1 MLKTTIFKNN
11 KILFL
16 IVCLISMAAALI
28 LEFFFFN
35 SEAFATYKFSPI
47 NYDMNM
53 VKTEEKEEGA
63 VYYLDG
69 IPGTANNIM
78 VTFACPGDNRDFID
92 LTYEVKDEA
101 VSENYQIV
109 YNDRLLPAAGLFNNS
124 YARIE
129 SYSSEISLK
138 ISAEGIDGKELSLD
152 SVTLNVPYPFCFQKL
167 RFFII
172 FFFFLITISIFVFR
186 LWEKEFDPASKKQLA
201 AYLLT
206 ALLSI
211 LFLIGITAISMGE
224 KKLSAGDKPYPEK
237 ASEMLANGDQLLF
250 LFDAF
255 KNGRLD
261 IDDKYLDVEKKLSG
275 VSNPYNPSLRKEAG
289 VNVRDYAFYKGKYYV
304 FYGAAPVFIICYPYY
319 FLTHRLP
326 GHDSFT
332 FLASLI
338 AIPAIYLC
346 MWELAI
352 FLKRRISFLL
362 FLVLT
367 FSYTFG
373 TQLYLL
379 SEGRNRMNEEAV
391 CFIFLF
397 YLTLFFALRSLRTEH
412 KGLRTAFFSLTALSA
427 ALAVETRV
435 TGALSL
441 ASCIMPLFLARLI
454 KKDEDGGIAGKVKDA
469 LSFSIPLSLFAGIIC
484 LYNYLRFE
492 SPFEFGAKYQLTI
505 FDYVTIFSSPSAYK
519 DTIISSA
526 ARFLFQVPEFSV
538 YFPWVDLSN
547 YGFNRTGNVLYHA
560 IGMGAMW
567 VPLTLGIWLLPWIWK
582 KLMPVERMAV
592 MFIGVFTVLIAWL
605 DYTHGGIAMR
615 YMMDILQPLILVGS
629 MILLAKGS
637 EIVFRGGT
645 AASFAFTS
653 VYLICAVTVI
663 MSVLLIFTA
672 DAKVYRTIIEYNPDG
687 YMRAARMFWRP

>member
-1 MLKTTIFKNN
+1 MLKTTFFRNK
-11 KILFL
+11 KILLL
-16 IVCLISMAAALI
+16 IICLISMAAALI
-28 LEFFFFN
+28 LELFFFN
-35 SEAFATYKFSPI
+35 SEAIATYGFSPAD
-47 NYDMNM
+47 YDMSR
-53 VKTEEKEEGA
+53 VKTEEKEDGA
-63 VYYLDG
+63 VYCLDG
-69 IPGTANNIM
+69 ISGAVNNIM
-78 VTFACPGDNRDFID
+78 VKFSCPDDNRDFID
-92 LTYEVKDEA
+92 LKYEIKDEA
-101 VSENYQIV
+101 VSDTYQAV
-109 YNDRLLPAAGLFNNS
+109 YNDRMLPAAGLFNNS

-129 SYSSEISLK
+129 SHASEISLK

-201 AYLLT
+201 AYLLSL
-206 ALLSI
+206 LLSI
-211 LFLIGITAISMGE
+211 MFLTGITAVSMGE
-224 KKLSAGDKPYPEK
+224 KRLTAGDKPYPEK

-255 KNGRLD
+255 KNGHLNV
-261 IDDKYLDVEKKLSG
+261 DDRYLDVEKRLSR

-319 FLTHRLP
+319 LLTHRLP

-352 FLKRRISFLL
+352 FLKRRLSFLI

-412 KGLRTAFFSLTALSA
+412 KWLRTAFFALTALSA

-435 TGALSL
+435 TGALSI

-454 KKDEDGGIAGKVKDA
+454 KRDEDGRIAGKVKDV
-469 LSFSIPLSLFAGIIC
+469 LSFAIPLSLFAGVIC
-484 LYNYLRFE
+484 VYNYLRFE

-567 VPLTLGIWLLPWIWK
+567 VPLTLGIWLMPWIWK

-592 MFIGVFTVLIAWL
+592 IFIAVFTALIAWI

-615 YMMDILQPLILVGS
+615 YMMDVLQPLILVGS

-637 EIVFRGGT
+637 EVVFRGGY
-645 AASFAFTS
+645 SGIFCVCIGIFNLYGNGYNVCFADI
-653 VYLICAVTVI
+653 YL
-663 MSVLLIFTA
+663 
-672 DAKVYRTIIEYNPDG
+672 
-687 YMRAARMFWRP
+687 